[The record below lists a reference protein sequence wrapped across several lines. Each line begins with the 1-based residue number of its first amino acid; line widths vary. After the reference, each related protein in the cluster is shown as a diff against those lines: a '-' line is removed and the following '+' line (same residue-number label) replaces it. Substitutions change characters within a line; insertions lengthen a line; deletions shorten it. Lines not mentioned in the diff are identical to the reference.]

1 MTVPLPG
8 PTREP
13 EPAADVASA
22 MAALDTLDGRP
33 PAEHVE
39 VFERVHAALSEAL
52 AARAPG

>member
-1 MTVPLPG
+1 MTIPPPG

-22 MAALDTLDGRP
+22 MAALDTLAGRP

-39 VFERVHAALSEAL
+39 VFERVHTALSEAL
-52 AARAPG
+52 ARGSG